1 MFKHIHIVLG
11 LIIFI
16 LSSCAPSSVREA
28 QTVVAQ
34 ADSMWRAGQPCDDS
48 LQLAQAYE
56 TLDRWQWFYA
66 DDYAHACY
74 HYGRLLRQI
83 DNPVPAMQVFI
94 NATHSRTHDYH
105 ILGRVYSNM
114 GSICHLASEYSLA
127 YNMYEHS
134 ATMFLQN
141 GDTLFYFYEINDMA
155 HELAEQGKKE
165 TAFTLISRI
174 ETTDKNPYLYSKTIE
189 TKALACLY
197 AQQYDSAVYYA
208 KEMYGQGNTEAAG
221 LMICAQAYSLAGL
234 KDSAVYYAKQ
244 VLKDSESLNNRN
256 NALYILTN
264 DDEYKNKADIRY
276 VAADRADVQKLLE
289 IRQGKLSQAVQL
301 LEQDLQRKPNL
312 TWLYAIIATILII
325 GAFSF
330 FYTHQKR
337 QRRQLLSQQ
346 IEDLESKSQA
356 TMLQKRNQ
364 IEAHCALLAGS
375 ANLKDTL
382 CWNDFA
388 QTCTIIDR
396 QFNMLASKLKQLKV
410 LNETEMRLCIL
421 VLLGMDRTQIA
432 DILPYA
438 SNSIGKLKDH
448 TAKLLGTT
456 GRNLRDFLLTKA
468 LE

>member
-11 LIIFI
+11 LAIYF
-16 LSSCAPSSVREA
+16 LSACAPASVREA

-74 HYGRLLRQI
+74 HYGRLLRKKE
-83 DNPVPAMQVFI
+83 DLVSSMQVFI

-114 GSICHLASEYSLA
+114 GEFAHLAEEYVLS
-127 YNMYEHS
+127 YDMFEQS
-134 ATMFLQN
+134 AAIFCQN
-141 GDTLFYFYEINDMA
+141 GDTLNYYFALNDMA
-155 HELAEQGKKE
+155 FEMAIQGRKGETLALLDSISKE
-165 TAFTLISRI
+165 CSNSEVRYKLF
-174 ETTDKNPYLYSKTIE
+174 E
-189 TKALACLY
+189 TKAEMYMKSKQYDSAIYYASELY
-197 AQQYDSAVYYA
+197 KTNNWFSSLIQAQAYSRKGNRDSAVYYA
-208 KEMYGQGNTEAAG
+208 NYT
-221 LMICAQAYSLAGL
+221 LSLSQEL
-234 KDSAVYYAKQ
+234 FVLNSAF
-244 VLKDSESLNNRN
+244 
-256 NALYILTN
+256 YILTQ
-264 DDEYKNKADIRY
+264 DDNSKSREEVREL
-276 VAADRADVQKLLE
+276 AATRSDVQKKIE
-289 IRQGKLSQAVQL
+289 IRKAKLSQAVQL

-325 GAFSF
+325 GIFSF

>member
-48 LQLAQAYE
+48 LQLAQAYA
-56 TLDRWQWFYA
+56 TLDRWQWLYA

-74 HYGRLLRQI
+74 HYGRLMRQK
-83 DNPVPAMQVFI
+83 DDPVSAMQVFI
-94 NATHSRTHDYH
+94 NATHSRTRDYH

-114 GSICHLASEYSLA
+114 GEFAHLAEEFVLSYDMFEQ
-127 YNMYEHS
+127 S

-141 GDTLFYFYEINDMA
+141 GDTLLYYYGLNNMA
-155 HELAEQGKKE
+155 FELAIQGRKGETCALLDSIAVLCSSKE
-165 TAFTLISRI
+165 ILC
-174 ETTDKNPYLYSKTIE
+174 KLYE
-189 TKALACLY
+189 TKAEMYEKAG
-197 AQQYDSAVYYA
+197 QYDSVVYFSKLLY
-208 KEMYGQGNTEAAG
+208 ENGNHELTG
-221 LMICAQAYSLAGL
+221 LLIRAQAYSHMGN
-234 KDSAVYYAKQ
+234 KDSAVYYANYI
-244 VLKDSESLNNRN
+244 LSFSHDSRMLNS
-256 NALYILTN
+256 ALYILTH
-264 DDEYKNKADIRY
+264 DDDSKTREDVRS
-276 VAADRADVQKLLE
+276 VSADRSDVQKLIE
-289 IRQGKLSQAVQL
+289 IRKAKLSQAVQL
-301 LEQDLQRKPNL
+301 LEQDLNRKPNL

-325 GAFSF
+325 GIFSF
-330 FYTHQKR
+330 FYTRKKR